1 MPDNAVLTPEIHKEQ
16 IEALTNVR
24 SKYVTYAD
32 ALKRVLEHACQ
43 VSFPEALIQARAKTA
58 SSFAEKAARRFDKYP
73 DAVNQMTDLCGARVI
88 VQTAEQVRAVR
99 SFIEANFE
107 ILESEDKG
115 LLLSTDEFG
124 YRDMHYIVRLCPKRA
139 GALGFTPEEQADIGD
154 KRAEIQVRTW
164 LQHAWADTLHDRM
177 YKNKLHLSTDIT
189 RTGAL
194 LAALME
200 EGDRNFNL
208 LADDLDGLIANYTA
222 FASKEDVQ
230 KEIGIQQLIL
240 DNEIKPE
247 KRPGLALKLAR
258 LAASSG
264 DRQRVVN
271 LLTPYADVR
280 DANRC
285 ELLLELGHN
294 LCGLHREKPSSAE
307 YLQGKRYIEES
318 ARICACA
325 ELAFVPH
332 LRKRESLHAR
342 ALARLGW
349 AVAAI
354 PGEEHEARACF
365 RLAHE
370 HEPANPYYLAGMLGF
385 EMHFGQQAGLPA
397 SMATTIRE
405 AIRTCLAHAAGGI
418 EQPYA
423 FFTAG
428 RLSLLL
434 ERWDEALGYYARG
447 IGHCR
452 SGVYCVPGNV
462 LSEEMG
468 WIRGIHFGVKPPPE
482 AQRAI
487 DLLALAGDAAC
498 NGRPPVEGASL
509 PLPVLIVSGGAA
521 SLKPDLAEK
530 IRPLL
535 KAACERFRG
544 TIVSGGTTSGV
555 PGCIGDVAGELAGE
569 GKKQFR
575 LIGYLPAKLPHGVSA
590 NLHYGDKFVLCDDFL
605 PEQIL
610 RSWSDLQAAGT
621 KFQDVLLVGFG
632 GGSLSAV
639 EYRIALGLGASV
651 AVVAGTGGAVEKL
664 LADPLWSGLPNLY
677 RLPFDSATV
686 RAFVMPS
693 DHDLDPAAQEEMA
706 KTFHANYVAG
716 SSRRLPPNM
725 QPWADLDKTFKRAN
739 LEQAHYSVE
748 ILQAAGFEVEK
759 VDGPPV
765 IFTGFDEKKD
775 VEPMA
780 ELEHGRWNIERL
792 RDGWRYAKTRDD
804 PRKLHNYLVP
814 WEELPDDIKRYDR
827 DAVRAFPE
835 ILAKAGLEVRRR
847 S

>member
-1 MPDNAVLTPEIHKEQ
+1 MPDKPVLTPEIHKRQ
-16 IEALTNVR
+16 IEAYTEAR
-24 SKYVTYAD
+24 PKYVTYAD
-32 ALKRVLEHACQ
+32 ALKRVLERACQ
-43 VSFPEALIQARAKTA
+43 VSFPDAFVQARAKTV
-58 SSFAEKAARRFDKYP
+58 SSFAEKAARKFDRYP

-88 VQTAEQVRAVR
+88 VQTTEQVRAVR

-115 LLLSTDEFG
+115 LLLSQDEFG
-124 YRDMHYIVRLCPKRA
+124 YRDMHYIVRLRPDRA
-139 GALGFTPEEQADIGD
+139 GALGFKPDEQADIGD

-164 LQHAWADTLHDRM
+164 LQHAWADTLHDRI
-177 YKNKLHLSTDIT
+177 YKNTLKLSADIK

-200 EGDRNFNL
+200 EGDRNFNV

-222 FASKEDVQ
+222 IASKANVE

-240 DNEIKPE
+240 ENEIKAE
-247 KRPGLALKLAR
+247 KKPALALKLAR
-258 LAASSG
+258 LVAASG
-264 DRQRVVN
+264 DHQRVVN
-271 LLTPYADVR
+271 ILTPYAEVC

-285 ELLLELGHN
+285 ELLLELGYN
-294 LCGLHREKPSSAE
+294 LCCVHREKPSSAE
-307 YLQGKRYIEES
+307 YLQGKRFLEES
-318 ARICACA
+318 ARLCACA

-349 AVAAI
+349 ALAAI
-354 PGEEHEARACF
+354 PGEEHEARKCF

-370 HEPANPYYLAGMLGF
+370 HEAANPYYLSAMLGF
-385 EMHFGQQAGLPA
+385 ELRFGSQGGLPA

-405 AIRTCLAHAAGGI
+405 ALRTCLAHAAGGI
-418 EQPYA
+418 ELPYA

-434 ERWDEALGYYARG
+434 EQWDEALGYYARG
-447 IGHCR
+447 ICHCLT
-452 SGVYCVPGNV
+452 GVYCVPADV
-462 LSEEMG
+462 LG
-468 WIRGIHFGVKPPPE
+468 GQADWIRGIHYGVKSPPE
-482 AQRAI
+482 SQRVI
-487 DLLALAGDAAC
+487 DLLALGRDAARDVC
-498 NGRPPVEGASL
+498 PAANTPFSP
-509 PLPVLIVSGGAA
+509 PVLIVAGGAA
-521 SLKPDLAEK
+521 SLGLPLAEK

-535 KAACERFRG
+535 RDSCGTFRG

-569 GKKQFR
+569 GGKQFR
-575 LIGYLPAKLPHGVSA
+575 LIAYRPAKLPDGVSA
-590 NLHYGDKFVLCDDFL
+590 HPHYDEHITVGSDFL

-610 RSWSDLQAAGT
+610 RNWSDFLAAGV
-621 KFQDVLLVGFG
+621 KPQDVLLLGFG

-651 AVVAGTGGAVEKL
+651 GIVAGTGGAAEML

-677 RLPFDSATV
+677 QLPFDPATV
-686 RAFVMPS
+686 RAFVMPA
-693 DHDLDPAAQEEMA
+693 DHGMDPVAQQEMA

-725 QPWADLDKTFKRAN
+725 RPWDKLEETFKKAN

-748 ILQAAGFEVEK
+748 ILEAAGFAVRK
-759 VDGPPV
+759 ADGPPV
-765 IFTGFDEKKD
+765 ILSDFSDAE
-775 VEPMA
+775 VERMA

-792 RDGWRYAKTRDD
+792 RDGWRFGKARDD
-804 PRKLHNYLVP
+804 VRKMHDCLVS
-814 WEELPDDIKRYDR
+814 WKELPDDIKRYDR

-835 ILAKAGLEVRRR
+835 ILAKAGLEVRRKA
-847 S
+847 